1 MCLQAPSGRVASG
14 EKIGVI
20 SFGSQ
25 QQQQYRSVYINIA
38 MLYLIFAHCFSN
50 ATPQTKAKFMVYVY
64 VCVSFN
70 LRTFWTGWLIQEDKM
85 TLYVAYIANTD
96 VWYIT
101 AGIFV
106 SVMGLLQAVVY
117 FIPGNSAG
125 SRIHQYV
132 QSSSASASLL
142 SNMNQGHCPWRWSV
156 WCMKLTAHHCLLPR
170 LKTCG
175 AISPLPYIFM
185 ACA

>member
-64 VCVSFN
+64 VCFFQLTN
-70 LRTFWTGWLIQEDKM
+70 FL
-85 TLYVAYIANTD
+85 NTM
-96 VWYIT
+96 
-101 AGIFV
+101 AK
-106 SVMGLLQAVVY
+106 
-117 FIPGNSAG
+117 
-125 SRIHQYV
+125 SRMI
-132 QSSSASASLL
+132 
-142 SNMNQGHCPWRWSV
+142 RWHY
-156 WCMKLTAHHCLLPR
+156 M
-170 LKTCG
+170 
-175 AISPLPYIFM
+175 
-185 ACA
+185 